1 MPDVKSEHIVCPGGL
16 PAFIAFPA
24 SPAGDKVPVMVLHQS
39 VTFME
44 EHHDGNFVTC
54 RTRRKGD
61 KSRQATRTNNV
72 FRLHVR
78 HDYLLNSIRVS
89 HVRTAGSVLSKTQPS
104 RPLLRM

>member
-24 SPAGDKVPVMVLHQS
+24 SPAGDKVPV
-39 VTFME
+39 ME